1 MKTGNLILRSGTLV
15 VFTGLLLLFSGC
27 ESPEGYGGSSSISG
41 KIITEYYNDDYSLY
55 IREEASVDEEVFL
68 LFGDNDN
75 VGDRVNTSMSGTFE
89 FPYLR
94 PGNYTVYFRS
104 EDSTTLDRDQVP
116 VSFDVELKAGEDVDL
131 GDLKEFKTL
140 DFDDGTA
147 KIYGVIMLI
156 NYKNSSEYPFLEI
169 KDTSLA
175 QEHEVYLTYGTH
187 AFDYE
192 RVRTDYKGYFE
203 FRDLIPGDYEIV
215 TYSEDVAGG
224 TEDIPMIEKVTITE
238 LDQEVDLGVICIEQL

>member
-1 MKTGNLILRSGTLV
+1 MKIKHGFFGSGMIAILTGMS
-15 VFTGLLLLFSGC
+15 LLFSGC

-41 KIITEYYNDDYSLY
+41 NIITEYYNDDYSLF
-55 IREEASVDEEVFL
+55 IRHEPSVDEEVFL
-68 LFGDNDN
+68 LFGDDEN
-75 VGDRVNTSMSGTFE
+75 VGDRVRSSITGSFAFN
-89 FPYLR
+89 YLQ
-94 PGNYTVYFRS
+94 PGKYTVYFRG
-104 EDSTTLDRDQVP
+104 EDSTTLDRNQVP
-116 VSFDVELKAGEDVDL
+116 VRFDVDLKAGEDIDL
-131 GDLKEFKTL
+131 GELKEFASL

-169 KDTSLA
+169 KDTSFA

-203 FRDLIPGDYEIV
+203 FRDLIPGDYKIV
-215 TYSEDVAGG
+215 YN
-224 TEDIPMIEKVTITE
+224 I
-238 LDQEVDLGVICIEQL
+238 

>member
-1 MKTGNLILRSGTLV
+1 MATLT
-15 VFTGLLLLFSGC
+15 TGLFLLFSGC
-27 ESPEGYGGSSSISG
+27 KSPEGYGGSSSISG
-41 KIITEYYNDDYSLY
+41 KIITEYYNDDYSLF
-55 IREEASVDEEVFL
+55 IRDEPSVDEEVFL
-68 LFGDNDN
+68 LFGDDEN
-75 VGDRVNTSMSGTFE
+75 VGDRVVTSMSGSFE
-89 FPYLR
+89 FSFLR
-94 PGNYTVYFRS
+94 PGNYTLYYRG
-104 EDSTTLDRDQVP
+104 EDTTTLLREQVP
-116 VSFDVELKAGEDVDL
+116 VRFDVDLKAGEDIDL
-131 GDLKEFKTL
+131 GELKEFASL

-169 KDTSLA
+169 KDTSFA

-215 TYSEDVAGG
+215 TYSEDIEGG
-224 TEDIPMIEKVTITE
+224 TADIPKISEVTITE
-238 LDQEVDLGVICIEQL
+238 LDQEVDLGVIYIEQL